1 MRIGRRGAGRGER
14 ECDFTVVEV
23 LVALVVLAAGLLA
36 LGGSGAL
43 AIRSTAAATRERR
56 AVQGG
61 ADRIAVLRAGG
72 CAAARSGAAA
82 DSTARIAERWTVGA
96 VAGGAVM
103 VDEEVRWSTPAGWR
117 TVLLRGAILC

>member
-1 MRIGRRGAGRGER
+1 M
-14 ECDFTVVEV
+14 VEV

-36 LGGSGAL
+36 LAGSGAL
-43 AIRSTAAATRERR
+43 AIRSSAAATRERR
-56 AVQGG
+56 VVQRG

-72 CAAARSGAAA
+72 CAAARNGTAA
-82 DSTARIAERWTVGA
+82 DSAARITERWIVRA